1 MLIELDARMNSF
13 PSIYVVAVAILLSR
27 RRGLPSRNRNPTL
40 RLHAS
45 IFKRR
50 RVGCT
55 YCFSYTV
62 VLLYFLPFAS
72 VPLTVTVRV
81 LPSGASTTCATRT
94 TFDPFFEVTCSVWSS
109 ICLTDRMSSFGFP
122 VDA

>member
-1 MLIELDARMNSF
+1 MRNRNCSYAHRTRCAHETHFCPFN
-13 PSIYVVAVAILLSR
+13 VVGVAILL
-27 RRGLPSRNRNPTL
+27 RNPTL
-40 RLHAS
+40 RVHAS
-45 IFKRR
+45 TFKRR

-94 TFDPFFEVTCSVWSS
+94 TFDPFFEVT
-109 ICLTDRMSSFGFP
+109 
-122 VDA
+122 